1 MYRYGRAYIGMDA
14 LHPVREHGRAKTII
28 SSTGGS
34 KSYIIPFPCVNKL
47 NYITD
52 IPI

>member
-1 MYRYGRAYIGMDA
+1 MGRAYIVMQA
-14 LHPVREHGRAKTII
+14 VHPVREHGRAKKII

-34 KSYIIPFPCVNKL
+34 KSYIIQFPGVNKL